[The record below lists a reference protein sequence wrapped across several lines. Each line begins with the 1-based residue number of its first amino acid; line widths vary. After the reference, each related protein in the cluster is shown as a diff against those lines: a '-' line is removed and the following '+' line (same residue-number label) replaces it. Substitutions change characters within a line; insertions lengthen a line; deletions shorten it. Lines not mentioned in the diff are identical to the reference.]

1 MKEVWLIGRLI
12 YLTGI
17 SSFGTTVI
25 TATCR
30 ATGETASTTISVES
44 GWWIW
49 DTRNEFGEWTVQ
61 GQATNGPKIERKDG
75 KLVVTLG
82 SGSKR
87 RADLRLPVNDKNPLY
102 LDIATYPVF
111 AMRCDRYPG
120 QRNLIRRSHH
130 HSRSRIC
137 LGRSSRQM
145 RKFLSFLLYL
155 ELLGCQ

>member
-1 MKEVWLIGRLI
+1 MGDIALDVTYTPADATLGSVDWVSSDENVATVDL
-12 YLTGI
+12 GI
-17 SSFGTTVI
+17 VTPKGFGTTVI

-111 AMRCDRYPG
+111 AMRCDIPKGG
-120 QRNLIRRSHH
+120 QILW
-130 HSRSRIC
+130 
-137 LGRSSRQM
+137 M
-145 RKFLSFLLYL
+145 RLL
-155 ELLGCQ
+155 CQE